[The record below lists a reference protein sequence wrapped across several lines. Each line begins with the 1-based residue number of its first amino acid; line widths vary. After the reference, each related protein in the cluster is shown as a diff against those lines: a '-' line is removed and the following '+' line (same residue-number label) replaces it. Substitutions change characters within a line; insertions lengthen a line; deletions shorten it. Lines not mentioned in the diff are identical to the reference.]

1 MSQENTLIKIM
12 NIAERESL
20 KGTHPEL
27 EPILST
33 VDNTIATLVKQLN
46 GVVSGQDLVLKDY
59 KERLEIALKD
69 KNEAK
74 VFADISEK
82 IVMLAD

>member
-20 KGTHPEL
+20 KGTHPE
-27 EPILST
+27 LST

-74 VFADISEK
+74 VCADMSEK